1 MSLPSN
7 STEPSHLARWI
18 GIGLIAL
25 VFYALFSAV
34 MLSAGYVLLGKGL
47 IPDVP
52 WIAGIQKYLYRNS
65 MRTLWQRQI
74 ECVDFDAELIYKPK
88 PGTCKFNNPEF
99 KTTLNFSAEG
109 RFTGKKPEGSGIV
122 VIGDSHAMG
131 WGVNDEETFSAEL
144 QRLIRRPVY
153 NLGVSS
159 YGTVRELLNLKRS
172 GLLAKADTVI
182 LQYCENDLSEN
193 QRNQINDE
201 ATNRGKFQGITT
213 GKPNLKG
220 LVLSITRAYGNALAI
235 PFKRLVTT
243 RETQDFQPHYQKFI
257 ALLKDQ
263 PELAKKRV
271 LVFYNNGDKKPFHN
285 FPNGKD
291 GSLGNVEFV
300 DIEVTDDDRFR
311 LDDHMSSAGHKKVAA
326 KIYETLKH

>member
-1 MSLPSN
+1 MSPPSN
-7 STEPSHLARWI
+7 STESGRLARWI

-25 VFYALFSAV
+25 ILYALLSAV
-34 MLSAGYVLLGKGL
+34 MLSVSYVFLNKGV

-65 MRTLWQRQI
+65 MRNLWQRQI

-99 KTTLNFSAEG
+99 RTTLNFSAEG
-109 RFTGKKPEGSGIV
+109 RFTGKKPEGPGIV

-159 YGTVRELLNLKRS
+159 YGTVRELLRLKHS

-193 QRNQINDE
+193 QRNQINSE
-201 ATNRGKFQGITT
+201 EINRGKFQGITA
-213 GKPNLKG
+213 GQPSLKG
-220 LVLSITRAYGNALAI
+220 LILSITRAYGNALAL
-235 PFKRLVTT
+235 PFKRMFGT
-243 RETQDFQPHYQKFI
+243 RETENFQPHYQKLI
-257 ALLKDQ
+257 ALLKEQ
-263 PELAKKRV
+263 PELANKRIV
-271 LVFYNNGDKKPFHN
+271 IFYNNGDKKPFRN
-285 FPNGKD
+285 FPNGRD
-291 GSLGNVEFV
+291 GTLANIEFV
-300 DIEVTDDDRFR
+300 DISTTEADHFR
-311 LDDHMSSAGHKKVAA
+311 LDDHMSPIGHKKVAA
-326 KIYETLKH
+326 KLLETLSH